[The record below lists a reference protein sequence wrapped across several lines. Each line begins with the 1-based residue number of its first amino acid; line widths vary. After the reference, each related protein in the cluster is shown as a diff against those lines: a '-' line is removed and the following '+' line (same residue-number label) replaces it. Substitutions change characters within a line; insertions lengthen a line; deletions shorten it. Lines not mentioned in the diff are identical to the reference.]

1 MKIPILMGYSVL
13 TPLFSKQKK
22 KRERE
27 RRKRLQERESGCKR
41 ERERAREREI
51 VAMKRSRSPIR
62 YIGNF
67 KQKDLVRD
75 LVSLPD
81 RPLVGSE
88 GEDDAEKKRQQER
101 TKLVAEDVVG
111 SLPHHENV
119 SPHEFLS
126 LSLSCAR
133 ARLISSSLQYD
144 CTLSECRSS
153 LCFSFLSFEQN
164 NLKTETI
171 FSFGIFCLLFRV

>member
-1 MKIPILMGYSVL
+1 MGYSVL
-13 TPLFSKQKK
+13 TPLFSKKK

-27 RRKRLQERESGCKR
+27 REEKAAAR
-41 ERERAREREI
+41 ERERESAREI

-126 LSLSCAR
+126 LSLSLARAR

>member
-1 MKIPILMGYSVL
+1 MGYSVL
-13 TPLFSKQKK
+13 TPLFSKKK

-27 RRKRLQERESGCKR
+27 RGESGCKR
-41 ERERAREREI
+41 EKAAARERERERAREI

-126 LSLSCAR
+126 LSLSLAR
-133 ARLISSSLQYD
+133 ARD
-144 CTLSECRSS
+144 
-153 LCFSFLSFEQN
+153 
-164 NLKTETI
+164 
-171 FSFGIFCLLFRV
+171 

>member
-1 MKIPILMGYSVL
+1 MGYSVL

-27 RRKRLQERESGCKR
+27 RGESGCKREKAAARER
-41 ERERAREREI
+41 ERERAREI
-51 VAMKRSRSPIR
+51 AAMKRSRSPIR

-126 LSLSCAR
+126 LSLSLSCAR
-133 ARLISSSLQYD
+133 ARFFGRIGRGRALASLAQ
-144 CTLSECRSS
+144 
-153 LCFSFLSFEQN
+153 QM
-164 NLKTETI
+164 
-171 FSFGIFCLLFRV
+171 V

>member
-13 TPLFSKQKK
+13 TPLFSKKK

-27 RRKRLQERESGCKR
+27 REEKAAARERKRLQERE
-41 ERERAREREI
+41 RERAREI

-126 LSLSCAR
+126 LSLLRAR
-133 ARLISSSLQYD
+133 ARD
-144 CTLSECRSS
+144 
-153 LCFSFLSFEQN
+153 
-164 NLKTETI
+164 
-171 FSFGIFCLLFRV
+171 

>member
-27 RRKRLQERESGCKR
+27 RGESGCKR
-41 ERERAREREI
+41 EKAAARERERERAREI

-126 LSLSCAR
+126 LSLLRAR
-133 ARLISSSLQYD
+133 ARD
-144 CTLSECRSS
+144 
-153 LCFSFLSFEQN
+153 
-164 NLKTETI
+164 
-171 FSFGIFCLLFRV
+171 